1 MARRVPAD
9 LEDALA
15 SNRAARDRFWA
26 MPPEQKDA
34 WVGWVDR
41 ARMPAARRRRIAQA
55 VHRLS
60 GPTASSSMR
69 SESSVVAVPRESA
82 ALAWVLGVVL
92 LAALAAFLVWL
103 TLYRHHDNS
112 HAAAVAVSAKS
123 SVPKVTGIR
132 VQSAQF
138 QLRQAKLASK
148 VERKATAKPKG
159 IVVGQSP
166 KHGAS
171 VPQGTVVTLLV
182 SKGRPGIGMPDLTG
196 LAAPDALKALQARG
210 LSVKLEQI
218 ESTQPPGTVV
228 AQSPKPGKRAQRGT
242 QVVLQVSKAKA
253 SVSVPDVT
261 GQSAQAAST
270 ALQQAGLRS
279 TVATVPSTQAKGT
292 VVAQHPAAG
301 AKVAQGSSVR
311 LNVSR
316 GATQNAT
323 TTSAA
328 TTTTAAT
335 TTAASAPPQT
345 GNDYRGMRLSQAVQK
360 IAEGRQQVIVQYVA
374 SAKPPGVVVANTTAG
389 SRVRLQVSAG
399 SQAPPNADVPD
410 VTGEDAATA
419 AGDLRS
425 AGFTVVQVQWPVS
438 DASQDGT
445 VVYETPSGGQA
456 PTGVA
461 IVIYVAAGGG

>member
-9 LEDALA
+9 FEDALA

-41 ARMPAARRRRIAQA
+41 PRMPRARRRRIAQA
-55 VHRLS
+55 VYRLS
-60 GPTASSSMR
+60 GSSVSTVR
-69 SESSVVAVPRESA
+69 SESAAVAVPREHA
-82 ALAWVLGVVL
+82 ALAWVLGVAL

-103 TLYRHHDNS
+103 TLYRNHQHS
-112 HAAAVAVSAKS
+112 SGAAAVAVSSKA

-132 VQSAQF
+132 VQAAQF

-148 VERKATAKPKG
+148 IERKAAAKPKG

-166 KHGAS
+166 GHGAS

-196 LAAPDALKALQARG
+196 LAAADALKALQARG
-210 LSVKLEQI
+210 LSAKLEQI
-218 ESTQPPGTVV
+218 ASTEPPGTVV

-242 QVVLQVSKAKA
+242 QVVLQVAKGKA
-253 SVSVPDVT
+253 SVAVPSVT
-261 GQSAQAAST
+261 AQSAQEASA
-270 ALQQAGLRS
+270 ALQRAGLRA
-279 TVATVPSTQAKGT
+279 TVVTVPSTQAKGT

-301 AKVAQGSSVR
+301 TKVAQGSSVR
-311 LNVSR
+311 LNVSN
-316 GATQNAT
+316 GAAQGA
-323 TTSAA
+323 
-328 TTTTAAT
+328 TTTAAT
-335 TTAASAPPQT
+335 TTAAATTTSPPQT

-360 IAEGRQQVIVQYVA
+360 IVQGRQQVIVQYVA
-374 SAKPPGVVVANTTAG
+374 SPKPPGVVVASTAAG
-389 SRVRLQVSAG
+389 SRERLQVAAG
-399 SQAPPNADVPD
+399 SQAHANVDVPD

-419 AGDLRS
+419 ASDLRS
-425 AGFTVVQVQWPVS
+425 AGFTVIQAQWPVS
-438 DASQDGT
+438 DASRDGT
-445 VVYETPSGGQA
+445 VVYETPASGQE
-456 PTGVA
+456 PVGVA